1 MPDRSTV
8 YPEKGTPQGGII
20 SPLLAN
26 IVLNELDHWV
36 ESNWEN
42 NPIVY
47 KHPVGKNK
55 SGIEIKSHSYE
66 AMRKTGLKEMYIVRY
81 ADDFR
86 IFCRTKTDAEKTKI
100 AITQWLSERLSC
112 FVTSMKPGRRT
123 SSAGTR
129 MVSSFLATDQEP
141 VFVCWSSRYP

>member
-1 MPDRSTV
+1 MPNGQLI

-36 ESNWEN
+36 ESNWEE

-47 KHPVGKNK
+47 KYPISKNSTK
-55 SGIEIKSHSYE
+55 NGYV
-66 AMRKTGLKEMYIVRY
+66 AMRKTTLKEMYIVRY

-86 IFCRTKTDAEKTKI
+86 IFCRTKTVAERTKI
-100 AITQWLSERLSC
+100 AITQWLSERLKLEVSQEKTR
-112 FVTSMKPGRRT
+112 VVNAKRRY
-123 SSAGTR
+123 SE
-129 MVSSFLATDQEP
+129 FLGFKIKVHP
-141 VFVCWSSRYP
+141 KGGKR